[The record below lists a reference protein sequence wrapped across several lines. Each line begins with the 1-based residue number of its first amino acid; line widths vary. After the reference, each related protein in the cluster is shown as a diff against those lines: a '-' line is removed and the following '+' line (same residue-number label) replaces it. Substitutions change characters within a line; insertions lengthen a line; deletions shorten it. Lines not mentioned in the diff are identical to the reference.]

1 MLIIKNSIC
10 AFSIVDYKGVSS
22 FEKRKKRTI
31 VSETNIFKAE
41 FVFKN
46 KNHIIII
53 IKEKEK
59 EMEKERASA
68 RCIFQLEYNLSNYMY
83 R

>member
-1 MLIIKNSIC
+1 MSNTVLYIDFLFII
-10 AFSIVDYKGVSS
+10 YRSS

-31 VSETNIFKAE
+31 QNKYFKAE

-53 IKEKEK
+53 VKEREK
-59 EMEKERASA
+59 EMEKKRASA